1 MSDHDTN
8 TTHSS
13 DSPEDANEGNNLKGT
28 LKALIIA
35 LGGVGLLMSIFVLL
49 PMLFTLL
56 SNGDYRP

>member
-8 TTHSS
+8 TTPASESS
-13 DSPEDANEGNNLKGT
+13 EDAKQGNNLKGS
-28 LKALIIA
+28 LKALIFA

>member
-8 TTHSS
+8 TKLSS
-13 DSPEDANEGNNLKGT
+13 ESSEDANQGNNLKGM
-28 LKALIIA
+28 LKALVFA
-35 LGGVGLLMSIFVLL
+35 VGGVGLLMSIFVLL